1 MIYIFFKKNNDD
13 FIFLLTMKVKQT
25 QESWQ
30 HQGEPDIS
38 VTSPKEHKEKKK
50 RVSTK

>member
-1 MIYIFFKKNNDD
+1 MIYIFLKKNNDD

-30 HQGEPDIS
+30 HQGEPQYFS
-38 VTSPKEHKEKKK
+38 HLSERT
-50 RVSTK
+50 